1 MAKRHV
7 SGGPGSWEEGE
18 SGQKRTALA
27 GRRLLAADR
36 RYACEVYLGFP
47 RGQIRFYCRYLYEY
61 KAAAARNERRRLHT
75 KRRKE
80 RFLERTSRFLRR

>member
-7 SGGPGSWEEGE
+7 TGGPGSGEEDE

-36 RYACEVYLGFP
+36 RHTCEVCLVFELELV
-47 RGQIRFYCRYLYEY
+47 QFICRYSYEY
-61 KAAAARNERRRLHT
+61 KAAAARNEAAAPAYEAVR
-75 KRRKE
+75 KRGSCKCE
-80 RFLERTSRFLRR
+80 